1 MRIAIVGAGAIGG
14 WVAAKLA
21 QAGHEVAVLARGA
34 TLAAVEADG
43 LVLREGGEETSLR
56 LQVSD
61 DAAGLGP
68 RDLLV
73 FAVKAPSLSAAAA
86 AAAPLIGAGTL
97 ILPMLN
103 GVPWWFL
110 ADRNQSL
117 ASVDPDGAIARALP
131 LPQVIGCVVHASC
144 ASPDPGVVVH
154 GSGDGLILGEPAGG
168 DSERLQALAALLGEA
183 GFAATASARIQKDVW
198 YKLWGNM
205 TMNPISALTGGI
217 CDAIL
222 DDDLVE
228 AFILEIMA
236 EAAEIGARIGCPIE
250 QSGRDRIAVT
260 RKLGPFKTSML
271 QDVEA
276 GRPIELDA
284 LLGAPREIGR
294 MVSVETPNM
303 DALFGL
309 TRVMARQRGLY

>member
-1 MRIAIVGAGAIGG
+1 
-14 WVAAKLA
+14 
-21 QAGHEVAVLARGA
+21 
-34 TLAAVEADG
+34 
-43 LVLREGGEETSLR
+43 
-56 LQVSD
+56 
-61 DAAGLGP
+61 
-68 RDLLV
+68 
-73 FAVKAPSLSAAAA
+73 
-86 AAAPLIGAGTL
+86 
-97 ILPMLN
+97 MLN

-131 LPQVIGCVVHASC
+131 LDRVIGCVVHASC
-144 ASPDPGVVVH
+144 ASPDPGLIVH
-154 GSGDGLILGEPAGG
+154 GSGDGLIVGEPAGG

-260 RKLGPFKTSML
+260 RKLGPFKTSLL

-294 MVSVETPNM
+294 MAGVKTPNM

>member
-21 QAGHEVAVLARGA
+21 AAGHDVALLARGA
-34 TLAAVEADG
+34 TLAAVEANG

-56 LQVSD
+56 LQASD
-61 DAAGLGP
+61 DAASLGP

-73 FAVKAPSLSAAAA
+73 FAVKAPSLGAAAA

-183 GFAATASARIQKDVW
+183 GFTATASARIQKDVW

-294 MVSVETPNM
+294 MAGVKTPNM

-309 TRVMARQRGLY
+309 TRVMARQNRLY

>member
-21 QAGHEVAVLARGA
+21 AAGHDVALLARGA

-56 LQVSD
+56 LQASD
-61 DAAGLGP
+61 DAASLGP

-73 FAVKAPSLSAAAA
+73 FAVKAPSLGAAAA

-222 DDDLVE
+222 DDELVE

>member
-21 QAGHEVAVLARGA
+21 GAGHEVALLARGA
-34 TLAAVEADG
+34 TLAAVETNG
-43 LVLREGGEETSLR
+43 LVLREGGGETSLR
-56 LQVSD
+56 FQASD
-61 DAAGLGP
+61 DAASLGP
-68 RDLLV
+68 RDLLI
-73 FAVKAPSLSAAAA
+73 FAVKAPSLAAAAA

-117 ASVDPDGAIARALP
+117 ASVDPDAAVARALP

-144 ASPDPGVVVH
+144 ASPEPGLIVH
-154 GSGDGLILGEPAGG
+154 GSGDGLIVGEPAGG
-168 DSERLQALAALLGEA
+168 DSERLQALAALLGAA
-183 GFAATASARIQKDVW
+183 GFTATASARIQKDVW

-217 CDAIL
+217 CNAIL
-222 DDDLVE
+222 DDELVE
-228 AFILEIMA
+228 AFILDIMA

-294 MVSVETPNM
+294 MAGVKTPNM

-309 TRVMARQRGLY
+309 TRVMARQSGLY